1 MRSFKFFVLSG
12 FILVLTACSG
22 PSSDNQPEPL
32 NLSIIHMNDT
42 HSHLDALTN
51 EELYFDGVK
60 TRTDLGG
67 AARMKT
73 AIDTL
78 SEDNEN
84 TLILH
89 AGDAVQGTLYYTA
102 FGGEADFA
110 LLNYYGIDAMTLGNH
125 EFDKGPESVANYIAW
140 ADFPIVSANIDAEA
154 EPLLRGKILPY
165 TLKVLGHNTVAII
178 GATTEDTESTSSPGE
193 NVKFENVEQSVRNTV
208 NLLKGFGLN
217 KIILLSHIGYEEDIE
232 LAESVPGID
241 VIVGGHSH
249 TLLGDQAGFAE
260 FGITVPAGYDYPT
273 VVESP
278 EGRDVLVVQ
287 AWCWGRAIGELN
299 VSFDANG
306 EITSYSGHPYL
317 LNSEIFKQ
325 NYGAGWVVVGPD
337 VQDRIMALILG
348 SELLDIFDEDAGAE
362 AILQPYTDQIAEKKK
377 TVVAAAA
384 EDILRGNAASSF
396 NSGPGPIVADSM
408 IFKTSS
414 QGVSIAIQPRGG
426 VKADFLAGNITM
438 GDVLSVLPYN
448 SLLTAI
454 EMTGA
459 EIKNALED
467 GIDYQ
472 VVNNPRGPSNCPWY
486 PYVSGLKF
494 DIIENAAKGSRVT
507 NIQYRSTLGGGYMT
521 FDLGT
526 TYRIAVTAYL
536 AGGGDG
542 YTTLRNIPAS
552 RKTDTGF
559 IDSDAFS
566 EYLASLGTVSNPTE
580 IRITVTY

>member
-1 MRSFKFFVLSG
+1 MRLFKAVLLLGFFL
-12 FILVLTACSG
+12 IMAACSTS
-22 PSSDNQPEPL
+22 SSDNQPEPL

-42 HSHLDALTN
+42 HSHLEALSN
-51 EELYFDGVK
+51 EELYFDGVR

-73 AIDTL
+73 AIDVL

-102 FGGEADFA
+102 FNGEADFV

-125 EFDKGPESVANYIAW
+125 EFDKGPASVSNYIAW
-140 ADFPIVSANIDAEA
+140 ADFPIVSANIDTEE
-154 EPLLRGKILPY
+154 EPLLKGKILPF
-165 TLKVLGHNTVAII
+165 TLKVLGHNTIAII
-178 GATTEDTESTSSPGE
+178 GATTRDTESTSSPGE
-193 NVKFENVEQSVRNTV
+193 NVKFGDVGQCVTNTV
-208 NLLKGFGLN
+208 NILKGFGLN
-217 KIILLSHIGYEEDIE
+217 KIILLSHTGYEEDIE
-232 LAESVPGID
+232 LAESVSGID

-249 TLLGDQAGFAE
+249 TLLGNQAGFAE
-260 FGITVPAGYDYPT
+260 FGLTVPDGYDYPT
-273 VVESP
+273 VVKSP
-278 EGRDVLVVQ
+278 EGKDVLVVQ

-317 LNSEIFKQ
+317 LNSELFKQ

-348 SELLDIFDEDAGAE
+348 SELLDIFDEDAGAA
-362 AILQPYTDQIAEKKK
+362 AILKPYTDQIAEKKK
-377 TVVAAAA
+377 TVVAAAV
-384 EDILRGNAASSF
+384 EDILRGDPASSF
-396 NSGPGPIVADSM
+396 NSGPGPLVADSM

-426 VKADFLAGNITM
+426 VKVDFLAGNITM

-454 EMTGA
+454 EMTGT
-459 EIKNALED
+459 EVKNALED

-472 VVNNPRGPSNCPWY
+472 VVNNPRSPSNCPWY

-507 NIQYRSTLGGGYMT
+507 NIKYRSTPGGGYT
-521 FDLGT
+521 DFDPGA
-526 TYRIAVTAYL
+526 TYRIVVTAYL

-542 YTTLRNIPAS
+542 YTTLKNIPAA

-559 IDSDAFS
+559 IDADAFS
-566 EYLASLGTVSNPTE
+566 EYLATLGTVLNPTE

>member
-1 MRSFKFFVLSG
+1 LG
-12 FILVLTACSG
+12 LVLTISACSSA
-22 PSSDNQPEPL
+22 SSDNQPEPL
-32 NLSIIHMNDT
+32 TLSIIHLNDT
-42 HSHLDALTN
+42 HSHLDVLSN

-73 AIDTL
+73 AIDVL
-78 SEDNEN
+78 SMDNEN

-102 FGGEADFA
+102 FNGEADFV

-125 EFDKGPESVANYIAW
+125 EFDKGPQSVANYIAW
-140 ADFPIVSANIDAEA
+140 ADFPVVSANIDATN
-154 EPLLRGKILPY
+154 EPALKGKILPY

-178 GATTEDTESTSSPGE
+178 GATTTDTESTSSPGA
-193 NVKFENVEQSVRNTV
+193 NVKFNDVEESIRNTV
-208 NLLKGFGLN
+208 RTLQSYGLN
-217 KIILLSHIGYEEDIE
+217 KVIVLSHIGYEEDLD
-232 LAESVPGID
+232 LAESVSGID

-249 TLLGDQAGFAE
+249 TLLGSQTGFAD
-260 FGITVPAGYDYPT
+260 FGLTVPAGYDYPT
-273 VVESP
+273 VVQSP
-278 EGRDVLVVQ
+278 EGKDVLVVQ

-306 EITSYSGHPYL
+306 DITSYNGHPYL
-317 LNSEIFKQ
+317 LNSESFKQ

-348 SELLDIFDEDAGAE
+348 SELLEVFDQDAE
-362 AILQPYTDQIAEKKK
+362 TQAILQPYTDQIIEKKK
-377 TVVAAAA
+377 TVVATAA
-384 EDILRGNAASSF
+384 EDILKGSAASSF

-408 IFKTSS
+408 IWKTAS
-414 QGVSIAIQPRGG
+414 QGVTIAIQPRGG

-448 SLLTAI
+448 SLLMAI

-459 EIKNALED
+459 EVKNALED

-494 DIIENAAKGSRVT
+494 DIMENAAKGSRVT
-507 NIQYRSTLGGGYMT
+507 NIQYRSTLGGLYSG
-521 FDLGT
+521 FDLGA
-526 TYRIAVTAYL
+526 TYRIIVTAYL

-542 YTTLRNIPAS
+542 YTTLKNIPAA
-552 RKTDTGF
+552 RKRDTGF

-566 EYLASLGTVSNPTE
+566 EYLASLGTVTNPTE
-580 IRITVTY
+580 TRITVTY

>member
-1 MRSFKFFVLSG
+1 MRSFKL
-12 FILVLTACSG
+12 FILVGLVLTISACSSA
-22 PSSDNQPEPL
+22 SSDNQPEPL
-32 NLSIIHMNDT
+32 TLSIIHLNDT
-42 HSHLDALTN
+42 HSHLDVLSN

-73 AIDTL
+73 AIDVL
-78 SEDNEN
+78 SMDNEN

-102 FGGEADFA
+102 FNGEADFV

-125 EFDKGPESVANYIAW
+125 EFDKGPQSVADYIAW
-140 ADFPIVSANIDAEA
+140 ADFPVVSANIDATN
-154 EPLLRGKILPY
+154 EPALKGKMLPY
-165 TLKVLGHNTVAII
+165 TLKVLGHNTIAII
-178 GATTEDTESTSSPGE
+178 GATTTDTESTSSPGA
-193 NVKFENVEQSVRNTV
+193 NVKFNDVEESIRNTV
-208 NLLKGFGLN
+208 RTLQRYGLN
-217 KIILLSHIGYEEDIE
+217 KVIVLSHIGYEEDLD
-232 LAESVPGID
+232 LAEAVSGID

-249 TLLGDQAGFAE
+249 TLLGSQTGFAD
-260 FGITVPAGYDYPT
+260 FGLTVPAGYDYPT
-273 VVESP
+273 VVKSP
-278 EGRDVLVVQ
+278 EGKDVLVVQ

-306 EITSYSGHPYL
+306 DITSYNGHPYL
-317 LNSEIFKQ
+317 LNSESFKQ

-348 SELLDIFDEDAGAE
+348 SELLEVFDQDAE
-362 AILQPYTDQIAEKKK
+362 TQAILQSYTDQIIEKKK
-377 TVVAAAA
+377 TFVVAAA
-384 EDILRGNAASSF
+384 EDILKGSAASSF

-408 IFKTSS
+408 IWKTAS
-414 QGVSIAIQPRGG
+414 QGVTIAIQPRGG

-448 SLLTAI
+448 SLLMAI

-459 EIKNALED
+459 EVKNAFED

-494 DIIENAAKGSRVT
+494 DIMENAAKGSRVT
-507 NIQYRSTLGGGYMT
+507 NIQYRSTLGGLYSG
-521 FDLGT
+521 FDPGA
-526 TYRIAVTAYL
+526 TYRIIVTAYL

-542 YTTLRNIPAS
+542 YTTLKNIPAA

-566 EYLASLGTVSNPTE
+566 EYLALLGTVSNPTE
-580 IRITVTY
+580 TRITVTY